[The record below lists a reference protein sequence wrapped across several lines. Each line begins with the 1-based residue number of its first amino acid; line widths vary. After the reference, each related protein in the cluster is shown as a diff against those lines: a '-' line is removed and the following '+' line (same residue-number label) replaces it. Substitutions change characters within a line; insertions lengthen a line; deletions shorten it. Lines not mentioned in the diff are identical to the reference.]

1 MNRTSNLTQH
11 TGTITHPTYK
21 KGKIIL
27 SGRSIRNANS
37 SRTLV
42 ANRTP
47 RTNLHQTTSSRPA
60 DPHLYPRIE
69 YKSNASR
76 KRVRFRTKS
85 NPKLDRRRTR
95 TGRTR
100 DIDRKGIDALAY
112 LERIWGG
119 LFASLR
125 FRSLARISRRIGDW
139 NTGCGRGEGGVL
151 FIHGGRAE
159 GGRRPVRSRH

>member
-60 DPHLYPRIE
+60 DPHLYPRSD

-76 KRVRFRTKS
+76 NRDRFRTKS
-85 NPKLDRRRTR
+85 NPNL
-95 TGRTR
+95 
-100 DIDRKGIDALAY
+100 DRKGIEGSHTLRGSGEA
-112 LERIWGG
+112 
-119 LFASLR
+119 ASLR
-125 FRSLARISRRIGDW
+125 FDFDGSGGISRRIGDW
-139 NTGCGRGEGGVL
+139 MRKRRGRGCYLYTGEGRR
-151 FIHGGRAE
+151 GRK
-159 GGRRPVRSRH
+159 RPVRLRH